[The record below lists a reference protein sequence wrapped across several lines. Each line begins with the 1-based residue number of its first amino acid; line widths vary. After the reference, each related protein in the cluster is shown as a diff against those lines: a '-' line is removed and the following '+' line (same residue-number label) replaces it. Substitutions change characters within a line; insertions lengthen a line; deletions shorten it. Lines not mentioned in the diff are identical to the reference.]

1 MTLPCVT
8 TRLEI
13 STGPWSYTFRSHM
26 QQLLSVS
33 SRLRNATNTLYYG
46 LLSCGPLGSIHF
58 DDRWLLM
65 KAKMNNLL
73 NPNEKINHLLEIQW
87 QRNHRRCPQIMGP
100 QIIQGIISP
109 ETVSDD
115 FQLNSESGKHLALGQ
130 RSPSPPQTLWGEQIY
145 FVTGRFQAITKPFVA
160 LICTDRCWSS

>member
-1 MTLPCVT
+1 
-8 TRLEI
+8 
-13 STGPWSYTFRSHM
+13 M
-26 QQLLSVS
+26 QQPLLVS

-46 LLSCGPLGSIHF
+46 LSFYGLLGNIHF
-58 DDRWLLM
+58 DDRRLLT
-65 KAKMNNLL
+65 KAKMNKQL
-73 NPNEKINHLLEIQW
+73 NSNEKINHSLEIQW

-130 RSPSPPQTLWGEQIY
+130 RSPSPPQTL
-145 FVTGRFQAITKPFVA
+145 
-160 LICTDRCWSS
+160 